1 MALQKGN
8 IYICNMGGV
17 TVPPHRAIMEIAKCL
32 AWHLLNREERDRERQ
47 RNRQMP
53 DTVDFQPSH
62 FQLCFK
68 PLEAASF
75 LQLSFLLLSQNQ
87 APFHQSHCLQGGLR
101 TLHPLLTGP
110 PLHPQRLEAA
120 AASNGSGICCQH
132 ILKFFWKFDRIK
144 GINTLK
150 HYCSIHKGFSK
161 DFTP

>member
-32 AWHLLNREERDRERQ
+32 AWHLPNREERDRERQ
-47 RNRQMP
+47 RNPQMP

-87 APFHQSHCLQGGLR
+87 APFHQSPLSPGWARNPAPIANRAAPPPTELRSCSRQQGER
-101 TLHPLLTGP
+101 DLLSAYPGI
-110 PLHPQRLEAA
+110 LLEV
-120 AASNGSGICCQH
+120 
-132 ILKFFWKFDRIK
+132 
-144 GINTLK
+144 
-150 HYCSIHKGFSK
+150 
-161 DFTP
+161 